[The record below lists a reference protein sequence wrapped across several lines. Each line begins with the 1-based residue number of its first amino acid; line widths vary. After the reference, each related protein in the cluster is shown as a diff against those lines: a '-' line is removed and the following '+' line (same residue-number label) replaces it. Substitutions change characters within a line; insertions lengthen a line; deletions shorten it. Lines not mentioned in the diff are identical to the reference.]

1 MSISI
6 SVKVKVFVS
15 LWGRIH
21 CVMKHMQV
29 WPHIVCMSDITGAQV
44 LSQNPEKSFFYY
56 FIVIK
61 THFKQKQWTQIK
73 QNKKT
78 TIKTHNRYIVY
89 QHSNPIKTTSI
100 LKVIKP

>member
-21 CVMKHMQV
+21 CVTKHMQV

-44 LSQNPEKSFFYY
+44 LSQNPEKSFF
-56 FIVIK
+56 FIISLSLKHTFQTK
-61 THFKQKQWTQIK
+61 TVDTDKTKQKNN
-73 QNKKT
+73 NKNT
-78 TIKTHNRYIVY
+78 
-89 QHSNPIKTTSI
+89 
-100 LKVIKP
+100 

>member
-21 CVMKHMQV
+21 CVTKHMQV

-56 FIVIK
+56 YFIVIK
-61 THFKQKQWTQIK
+61 THISNKNSGHR
-73 QNKKT
+73 QNKTK
-78 TIKTHNRYIVY
+78 K
-89 QHSNPIKTTSI
+89 QQ
-100 LKVIKP
+100 